1 MLDMTIVAVDKT
13 SGAAKVFQ
21 LLRSKI
27 RQAGDQTAAEP
38 LPVPVQE
45 ATQ

>member
-21 LLRSKI
+21 RLRSKT
-27 RQAGDQTAAEP
+27 RQAGNQTTAES

-45 ATQ
+45 AMK